1 MTGKQQI
8 DYEALTQDALR
19 GIVRAVLQSVATSG
33 LPGDH
38 HFFIAIDTGAPG
50 VIVSRRLKERYP
62 EEMTIVLQHQF
73 SRLVVNDERF
83 EVTLSFGNVPERLT
97 VPLTAVRRFFDPS
110 VRFIIHFE
118 GSDLV
123 GDDEVREL
131 EPEPEGE
138 ETPDLGRR
146 LGALR
151 RADEDEAAGAEG
163 PGRLEKVRSPRKP
176 AALQGDASGEP
187 AARPTDEASGPIGGQ
202 AARRQAA
209 RPKLVKSKPDAAA
222 NDSKVV
228 DLDKFRKK

>member
-19 GIVRAVLQSVATSG
+19 GIMRAVLQRVATSG

-38 HFFIAIDTGAPG
+38 HFYIAFDTRAPG
-50 VIVSRRLKERYP
+50 VVVSRRLKERYP

-73 SRLVVNDERF
+73 SRLVVYDERF
-83 EVTLSFGNVPERLT
+83 EVTLSFGSVPERLT

-118 GSDLV
+118 GADLA

-131 EPEPEGE
+131 EPEPERGG
-138 ETPDLGRR
+138 TPHFGRR
-146 LGALR
+146 PGALR
-151 RADEDEAAGAEG
+151 RADEVEAAGAEG
-163 PGRLEKVRSPRKP
+163 PARLEKARSPRKP
-176 AALQGDASGEP
+176 AAVEADAAGKS
-187 AARPTDEASGPIGGQ
+187 PTDEVSGPVAGQ
-202 AARRQAA
+202 TARRAA
-209 RPKLVKSKPDAAA
+209 RPKLVKSKPGAAA

-228 DLDKFRKK
+228 ELDKFRKK

>member
-19 GIVRAVLQSVATSG
+19 GIVRAVLQRVATSG

-38 HFFIAIDTGAPG
+38 HFYIAFDTRAPG
-50 VIVSRRLKERYP
+50 VVVSRRLKERYP

-73 SRLVVNDERF
+73 SRLVVNEERF

-118 GSDLV
+118 GADLAEE
-123 GDDEVREL
+123 DEVREL

-138 ETPDLGRR
+138 ETPHVGRR

-151 RADEDEAAGAEG
+151 RAGEGEAAGAEG
-163 PGRLEKVRSPRKP
+163 TARLEKARSPRKP
-176 AALQGDASGEP
+176 AALQRDAAGDP
-187 AARPTDEASGPIGGQ
+187 PARPTDVAPGPVGGQ
-202 AARRQAA
+202 TARRAA

-228 DLDKFRKK
+228 ELDKFRKK